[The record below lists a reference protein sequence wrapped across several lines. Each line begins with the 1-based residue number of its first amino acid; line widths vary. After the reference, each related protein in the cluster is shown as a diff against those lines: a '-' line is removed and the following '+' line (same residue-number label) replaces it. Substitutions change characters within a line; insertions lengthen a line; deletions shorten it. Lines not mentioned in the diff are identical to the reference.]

1 MPDMSRL
8 KTNSAVRTIN
18 TGNRQTMGTSF
29 IAGFTGIRTPLKGK
43 VEQTRPGKGD
53 VLGGGTAVARKQI
66 HERLGPSFRIVPSL
80 KAPDPSGLSAPT
92 TANGRIIPSALGN
105 RDQFYRPTPE
115 GMPKP
120 VSTRQWGGPRRG
132 RSGGGPSVS
141 MS

>member
-1 MPDMSRL
+1 MPDLSRL
-8 KTNSAVRTIN
+8 KNNSAVRNIK
-18 TGNRQTMGTSF
+18 TGNRPTMGTSF
-29 IAGFTGIRTPLKGK
+29 IAGFTGIRTPLKGTLQ
-43 VEQTRPGKGD
+43 QTRPGKGD
-53 VLGGGTAVARKQI
+53 VLGAGTAVPRKHI
-66 HERLGPSFRIVPSL
+66 NERLGPSFKIVPSI
-80 KAPDPSGLSAPT
+80 KAADPSGLSGAT

-105 RDQFYRPTPE
+105 RDQFYTPTPE